1 MQLAC
6 LANID
11 EASVAEQRGRV
22 EAEGRVG
29 GGKRADHAGPG
40 GLCQGLGFT
49 LNGWDSRRV

>member
-1 MQLAC
+1 MHLVC
-6 LANID
+6 LAHSE